1 LNRRTHKV
9 SVSQIDSQTELSR
22 GEDFARGEHILE
34 CGLALGLDDLV
45 EVVGREVLN
54 VVGEVLRVSE
64 RAVDGLNNEWGRT
77 VVLESDQKFGDFSSW
92 QISAFRADEEH
103 LSLGERRGTQFL
115 IITCRHFIRFRLN
128 KIQTY
133 INHIILEILLNS
145 PNFLPLQR
153 FERRLLHSLLRLHHP
168 RPHPLQF

>member
-1 LNRRTHKV
+1 MNRRTHKV

-22 GEDFARGEHILE
+22 GEDFAWGEHILE

-77 VVLESDQKFGDFSSW
+77 VVLESDQELGDFSGW
-92 QISAFRADEEH
+92 
-103 LSLGERRGTQFL
+103 
-115 IITCRHFIRFRLN
+115 
-128 KIQTY
+128 
-133 INHIILEILLNS
+133 
-145 PNFLPLQR
+145 
-153 FERRLLHSLLRLHHP
+153 
-168 RPHPLQF
+168 